1 MSEEDEG
8 EVADF
13 FKKIFYIF
21 QDPSARPFL
30 KMCLRNQNTPLQ
42 LKSRIESH

>member
-13 FKKIFYIF
+13 FFYIYIF

-30 KMCLRNQNTPLQ
+30 KMCLRNQYTPLQ
-42 LKSRIESH
+42 LTSHIESH